1 MKENC
6 KNDREDGVFSQRLWC
21 RREVVGVGG
30 FEPPASWPQ
39 TRRSSLAELHPV
51 GFRLVPARQ
60 CSQQDLRPP
69 RRRRSRVNA
78 VEERDCGSVAEAR
91 YLLLAMISVQTV
103 RTRKALRGA
112 TIRKYS
118 AKPCPASEPRSRR
131 AAKK

>member
-60 CSQQDLRPP
+60 RSQQVLRP
-69 RRRRSRVNA
+69 RWASSLARQRDS
-78 VEERDCGSVAEAR
+78 EERDCGRVAGALSVAGDD
-91 YLLLAMISVQTV
+91 Q
-103 RTRKALRGA
+103 
-112 TIRKYS
+112 
-118 AKPCPASEPRSRR
+118 
-131 AAKK
+131 